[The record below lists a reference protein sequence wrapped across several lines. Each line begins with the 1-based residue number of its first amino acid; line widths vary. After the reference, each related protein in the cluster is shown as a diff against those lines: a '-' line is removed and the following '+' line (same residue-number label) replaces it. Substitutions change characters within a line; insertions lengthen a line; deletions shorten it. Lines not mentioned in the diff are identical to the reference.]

1 MLGAVWLFVYGLPI
15 EFYKEKQKGLNMSN
29 FVYIAQSLDGYIADK
44 DGGIDWLL
52 EIPNPD
58 DSDFGFGEF
67 MNRIDAVIMGRK
79 TFESVMKFDIWIYTK
94 PVYVVSAS
102 LKNLPEKYRE
112 KAGLL
117 NLEPR
122 QIIDTLKNDGM
133 ENLYIDGGAL
143 IQSFLAEDLID
154 ELIITTI
161 PVLLGGGI
169 PLFDK
174 LRNPLKFRHIKTEAL
189 TDLLVKS
196 YYRREKKL

>member
-1 MLGAVWLFVYGLPI
+1 M
-15 EFYKEKQKGLNMSN
+15 NMSN